1 MISGPMPVMKQPCA
15 TCPFREGGWEHLQRL
30 LIERATGLED
40 GGGGTPICHS
50 TGPDAL
56 VPKIAEPHI
65 CAGARAVQLRWFAMI
80 GFIAAPTEE
89 AWQAKCDEMGIGNI
103 AAR

>member
-1 MISGPMPVMKQPCA
+1 MTTTPMPVMKQQCA
-15 TCPFREGGWEHLQRL
+15 TCPFRDGGWLQGL
-30 LIERATGLED
+30 LSVRCVGLEE

-56 VPKIAEPHI
+56 VPKIKEPHI

-103 AAR
+103 AARR